1 MKREKIRELTMQVV
15 FQMDVTGDF
24 NYEDVSVIS
33 ENKPIMKN
41 ERVISF
47 LGIIR
52 DHIKDID
59 RIILENIDS
68 WKIDRLAKADL
79 AILRVA
85 VGEMFFCDDIPESV
99 SINEAVELAKKY
111 GDEKSSAFV
120 NAVLGKISRNRSSY
134 E

>member
-1 MKREKIRELTMQVV
+1 
-15 FQMDVTGDF
+15 MDVTGDF

-33 ENKPIMKN
+33 ENEPIMKN